1 MAGNYQHAF
10 YDIKSI
16 SAGLYLVENSPSALQ
31 SDAGWLRMQATDT
44 VQNAITGGGGRVTD
58 CCIGPT
64 HSLVTVDNSEGKLVI
79 KSTCRLNI
87 HL

>member
-16 SAGLYLVENSPSALQ
+16 SAGLYLVENPPSALQ
-31 SDAGWLRMQATDT
+31 HDAGWLRMQATDT
-44 VQNAITGGGGRVTD
+44 VQTAITGGGGRVTD
-58 CCIGPT
+58 SRIGPT
-64 HSLVTVDNSEGKLVI
+64 HSLVTVDNSEGELVI
-79 KSTCRLNI
+79 NITYRLNI

>member
-16 SAGLYLVENSPSALQ
+16 SAGLYLVENPPSALQ
-31 SDAGWLRMQATDT
+31 HDAGWLRMQATDT
-44 VQNAITGGGGRVTD
+44 VQTAIAGGGGRVSD
-58 CCIGPT
+58 SRIGPT
-64 HSLVTVDNSEGKLVI
+64 HSLVTVDNSEGELVI
-79 KSTCRLNI
+79 NITYRLNI